1 MWTAQNPVLWL
12 IGILI
17 IGSCIVAF
25 IQMRKTVE
33 ENKQQLGRVVEMLED
48 IQSRLGDNKEIR

>member
-1 MWTAQNPVLWL
+1 MWMAQNPVLWL

-17 IGSCIVAF
+17 IGSFIVAF

-48 IQSRLGDNKEIR
+48 IQSRLSDNKEIR

>member
-17 IGSCIVAF
+17 IGSFIVAF

-48 IQSRLGDNKEIR
+48 IQGRLSDNKEIR

>member
-17 IGSCIVAF
+17 IGSFIVAF

-48 IQSRLGDNKEIR
+48 IQSRLSDNKEIR